1 MHFLMLFL
9 AVFMYFYHVFE
20 AAFLLVFYES
30 KIASSDLAGKHG
42 FLAFCI
48 IRNNLSLS
56 GLHNLVSTL
65 PGLSSRGTRLKKDAE
80 ELRVAND
87 QAAQEIARL
96 QKSVSEL
103 EDALADMKR
112 VKNRD
117 C

>member
-1 MHFLMLFL
+1 MIAVTACAFPAMLEREEQYS
-9 AVFMYFYHVFE
+9 ARVKQQRDKAE
-20 AAFLLVFYES
+20 
-30 KIASSDLAGKHG
+30 
-42 FLAFCI
+42 
-48 IRNNLSLS
+48 
-56 GLHNLVSTL
+56 
-65 PGLSSRGTRLKKDAE
+65 KDAE
-80 ELRVAND
+80 ELRVATD